1 MIFRGLP
8 SPGAAGTVAS
18 LIVLHQHYLAA
29 GVAGADEIS
38 LAFARWTAFGVPLIT
53 LLCACAMVSSIP
65 YIHFVN
71 RYVRGQR
78 NFGYVAGIVIIIVVS
93 APWFQE
99 VLAVAFT
106 VFALSGPVRLL
117 INHLRRRRMKK
128 SATES

>member
-1 MIFRGLP
+1 M
-8 SPGAAGTVAS
+8 
-18 LIVLHQHYLAA
+18 
-29 GVAGADEIS
+29 
-38 LAFARWTAFGVPLIT
+38 PLVT

-106 VFALSGPVRLL
+106 VFALSGPMRLL